1 MFPDIGAMTAVGF
14 IMSPAALHQG
24 QFDDLVAVEP
34 RGAVAHDRRTD
45 IRVITSIPGRY
56 MLGSRHDERG
66 NRREFACR
74 ALNMSTRAML
84 LAAPVAGP
92 PGERVI
98 AYFDSFGRMEGS
110 IFRVLSR
117 GFVMS
122 IAATAEERDR
132 LALKLAWLEDHKNHD
147 AHEARQ
153 HERVVPRNPYSW
165 VTLAD
170 GRTQTCFVIDMSAS
184 GVAVS
189 ADLRPDL
196 GTVLAV
202 GRVIGRVRRH
212 FAEGFAIE
220 FVQVQD
226 IDQLPT
232 LLLRK

>member
-1 MFPDIGAMTAVGF
+1 MAVGF
-14 IMSPAALHQG
+14 IMGAASLHQQG
-24 QFDDLVAVEP
+24 LVDLVAVERREP
-34 RGAVAHDRRTD
+34 AASERRTD

-56 MLGSRHDERG
+56 LLGSHFDERG
-66 NRREFACR
+66 RRREFACR
-74 ALNMSTRAML
+74 ALNMSPRAML
-84 LAAPVAGP
+84 LAAPVAGS

-98 AYFDSFGRMEGS
+98 AHFDLFGRMEGAVM
-110 IFRVLSR
+110 RVLSR

-122 IAATAEERDR
+122 IAATEDERDR

-153 HERVVPRNPYSW
+153 HERIVPRNPYSS

-170 GRTQTCFVIDMSAS
+170 GRTQTCFVIDMSVS
-184 GVAVS
+184 GVALS
-189 ADLRPDL
+189 ADLKPDI

-202 GRVIGRVRRH
+202 GRVVGRVRRH
-212 FAEGFAIE
+212 FAAGFAVE

>member
-1 MFPDIGAMTAVGF
+1 MFPDFGGRSAVGF
-14 IMSPAALHQG
+14 IMAPAALHQDHI
-24 QFDDLVAVEP
+24 DDLVAVERREP
-34 RGAVAHDRRTD
+34 AAAERRTD

-56 MLGSRHDERG
+56 ILGSRYDERG

-74 ALNMSTRAML
+74 ALNMSARAML

-98 AYFDSFGRMEGS
+98 THFDQFGRLEGS
-110 IFRVLSR
+110 IIRVLSR

-122 IAATAEERDR
+122 VAATEEEREK
-132 LALKLAWLEDHKNHD
+132 LAGKLAWLEDHKNHD
-147 AHEARQ
+147 AHEARK
-153 HERVVPRNPYSW
+153 HERVVPRNPYSCL
-165 VTLAD
+165 TLAD

-189 ADLRPDL
+189 ADLLPEL

-202 GRVIGRVRRH
+202 GRVVGRVRRH
-212 FAEGFAIE
+212 FAEGFAVE
-220 FVQVQD
+220 FVQVQN
-226 IDQLPT
+226 IDLLPS